1 MEREADYNAYYL
13 AQLKE
18 ILSNPAYGNEGKFAE
33 VWMDGARGEGAQK
46 VNYEFEKWFE
56 TIRDL
61 QGDCLIFQQKAPA
74 SAGLAMKEGMQVI
87 HCGKGES

>member
-1 MEREADYNAYYL
+1 MVPEERV
-13 AQLKE
+13 
-18 ILSNPAYGNEGKFAE
+18 P
-33 VWMDGARGEGAQK
+33 QK

-87 HCGKGES
+87 HCGKR